1 MRYSHGSGGPVAP
14 LDAAML
20 AERYVGAPVDQR
32 LVGVVVVGEQAL
44 PELALVMEDCLE
56 GGNKETDIVHFNV
69 PRRFE
74 TVMKR
79 F

>member
-20 AERYVGAPVDQR
+20 AERYVGASVDQR

-56 GGNKETDIVHFNV
+56 GGQRDRHHAF
-69 PRRFE
+69 
-74 TVMKR
+74 
-79 F
+79 